1 MKIKILS
8 AIVTLIVLSA
18 CGSKEET
25 QKEEVTSKTNT
36 KEIVSLTVAQAKNA
50 AITFCKLEEKEVS
63 TILKLN
69 GKIDVPPQNLISVSI
84 PMGGYLK
91 STDLLPGAVV
101 KKGQVIAT
109 LEDQQYIKLQQD
121 YLISKVKLKTVEGE
135 YLRQKELNLSKA
147 SSDKVFQLAEAEYKN
162 AQINLKA
169 LDENLKLIGLNPDNL
184 NETSISKR
192 IPITSPIDGY
202 VSKVNANIGKY
213 LTPSEVLFELVNVDD
228 IHLNLNVYEKDLAKL
243 AIGQKLVAF
252 TNTQADKKYK
262 CEIILIGHSL
272 TMEKN
277 TEVHCHFE
285 NYDKRL
291 VPGMY
296 MNAEIELNNVKANT
310 LPEEAVIRFGNS
322 EFIFIEVENNHF
334 EMIQVETGVR
344 EKGVIEIL
352 NSNQFLNKKVVLNG
366 AYSLLMKLKNQE
378 EEE

>member
-1 MKIKILS
+1 MNIKILS

-25 QKEEVTSKTNT
+25 PKEEVTNEINT

-50 AITFCKLEEKEVS
+50 AITFCKIEEKEVS
-63 TILKLN
+63 SILKLN

-109 LEDQQYIKLQQD
+109 LEDQQYIRLQQD

-322 EFIFIEVENNHF
+322 EFIFLELENNQF

>member
-1 MKIKILS
+1 MNIKILS

-63 TILKLN
+63 SILKLN

-184 NETSISKR
+184 NATSISKR

>member
-1 MKIKILS
+1 MNIKILS

-25 QKEEVTSKTNT
+25 PKEEVTNEINT

-63 TILKLN
+63 SILKLN

-109 LEDQQYIKLQQD
+109 LEDQQYIRLQQD

-322 EFIFIEVENNHF
+322 EFIFLELENNQF

>member
-1 MKIKILS
+1 MNIKILS

-18 CGSKEET
+18 CGSKDET
-25 QKEEVTSKTNT
+25 TKEEVTNEINT

-63 TILKLN
+63 SILKLN

>member
-1 MKIKILS
+1 MNIKILS

-25 QKEEVTSKTNT
+25 PKEEVTNEINT

-50 AITFCKLEEKEVS
+50 AITFCKIEEKEVS
-63 TILKLN
+63 SILKLN

-322 EFIFIEVENNHF
+322 EFIFLELENNQF

>member
-18 CGSKEET
+18 CGSKDET
-25 QKEEVTSKTNT
+25 TKEEVTSKTNT

-63 TILKLN
+63 SILKLN

>member
-1 MKIKILS
+1 MNIKILS